1 MDTAA
6 EFRKHAADC
15 NKMAKVSRDLE
26 TKGVWQR
33 MAERWLLCAKLA
45 EEDDQSL
52 ARARAQRV
60 TRHRPSH
67 HTWARVGP

>member
-15 NKMAKVSRDLE
+15 NKMAKVSRDIE
-26 TKGVWQR
+26 TKGAWQR